1 MKNSKKLRS
10 LEQRRKCIE
19 NTNRLLLACF
29 KRQIE
34 WTKNERPFLHPLWD
48 SFLYFF
54 MHPDNCLYRYSVA
67 LGAMNEYTWHAIY
80 EPTKMI
86 KFEKEIFKIDL
97 KSNMLWCIMKSELF
111 VLLRM
116 LTYVYI
122 KAKSIYIPWND
133 AG

>member
-1 MKNSKKLRS
+1 MHWKYKSFITSLFQETDRMDKKW
-10 LEQRRKCIE
+10 E
-19 NTNRLLLACF
+19 T
-29 KRQIE
+29 
-34 WTKNERPFLHPLWD
+34 FLTPLMRFVFV
-48 SFLYFF
+48 FLYANITN
-54 MHPDNCLYRYSVA
+54 PDNCLYRYSVA